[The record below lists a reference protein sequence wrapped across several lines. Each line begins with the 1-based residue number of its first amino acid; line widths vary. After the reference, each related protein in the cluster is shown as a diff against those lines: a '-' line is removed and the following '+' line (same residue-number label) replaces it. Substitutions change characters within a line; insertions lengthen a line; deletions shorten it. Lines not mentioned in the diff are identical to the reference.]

1 MIKLSLTDGQ
11 RRHSITCEA
20 ILFDMDGTLVDSTVC
35 VESTWRTW
43 AMRHKLDIEKLL
55 QVAHGRQ
62 NHETIRLVAP
72 HLDTP
77 EEIAFLVRAE
87 EECQDGI
94 VAVPGALDLV
104 DMLPV
109 ERWAVVTS
117 AWRRLAKIRLECV
130 GLPLPAVLITA
141 DEVKRSKP
149 HPDGYLAA
157 AARLG
162 IGPDECLVFEDAP
175 AGIEAAMAAGMN
187 VVGVKTTF
195 SDKELRCEWCIDDFQ
210 AISLTQESP
219 TPSKS
224 LR

>member
-1 MIKLSLTDGQ
+1 MIKLALNDGQ

-20 ILFDMDGTLVDSTVC
+20 ILFDMDGTLVDSTIC
-35 VESTWRTW
+35 VESTWRAW
-43 AMRHKLDIEKLL
+43 AMRHDLDIEKLL

-62 NHETIRLVAP
+62 NQETIRLVAP
-72 HLDTP
+72 HLETA

-94 VAVPGALDLV
+94 VAVPGAREFLE
-104 DMLPV
+104 MLPV

-117 AWRRLAKIRLECV
+117 AWKKLAKIRLACA
-130 GLPLPAVLITA
+130 GLPSPATLITA

-162 IGPDECLVFEDAP
+162 IEPAQCLVFEDAP
-175 AGIEAAMAAGMN
+175 AGVEAGIAAGMN
-187 VVGVKTTF
+187 VVGIETTF
-195 SDKELRCEWCIDDFQ
+195 SHRDLRCEWCIDNFR
-210 AISLTQESP
+210 AISLM
-219 TPSKS
+219 
-224 LR
+224 